1 MSSTPLFWEGGRLEG
16 TAWQGI
22 QYLELAL
29 PTSGPYKAVV
39 TAHLNQP
46 VGALE
51 PDNVSVSGGRARTGL
66 SYDVTLSGSQAVVSF
81 YSFGDHSEY
90 QINLVQGGNTALR
103 IHPFFASATFRFTI
117 DCEGGDCEDSG
128 EQADVSPAERP
139 PIDLLTKDFSGF
151 IGVLTDWVKVRN
163 PHWADLSAAS
173 FERVLVDLMAWQ
185 GDMLSYYQDRVANE
199 AFVDTARARHSLRQH
214 ATLLG
219 TRLFDGAAATTTL
232 AFDVTSSGFVPEGL
246 HVRVKGREES
256 PVVFSLTERVRARMQ
271 NNSDQLKLA
280 AWPDAADASV
290 PEGATEL
297 LLWGQDMEL
306 GEGDQIAVVQGAFSQ
321 VFTISAVSQE
331 SAAGWVASPDLS
343 FDVGVDAPA
352 ALTRLT
358 LAEPL
363 AGALYPWDA
372 SRGALTLYGNLAAAV
387 HGQRKTSWISVAGSG
402 AGRRDVVMA
411 LNRRNSIVSRVTRG
425 DTAVYLLRA
434 FQVPER
440 PVLFDADGDSSTPA
454 FELIVDGETWSRAEH
469 LHSSK
474 SYDLHY
480 VATADEDG
488 SLWVQVGD
496 GTTGHEIEVERDS
509 NSGVSQPK
517 VSIELRYRL
526 GDPIAGNTAMHTLTE
541 IVKPVS
547 GSDEEAALSGI
558 GGPAG
563 VIVTN
568 VTPGLGGRQPQSRE
582 AAREAIPASL
592 RHGDLERAV
601 SLNDYAEVA
610 MQVDGVARATARALG
625 GVFNTVLV
633 LVDPSE
639 GDALSDEVKAAV
651 EAHLE
656 DRRMAGREVRVLGPT
671 YVPLEIELVV
681 CVKTGF
687 QRHKIRDRVLA
698 ELRPGTSA
706 RPGWFHPDRLSF
718 GDEVRLGDLLA
729 VVSAI
734 PGVKTVKAVT
744 FRKRTQAAGDEVTP
758 ILSFGVTEVPRLDA
772 DPDYPEHG
780 ELSVRV
786 VGLDADEADFLVGR
800 SAS

>member
-1 MSSTPLFWEGGRLEG
+1 MSSTPLQWDGGRLEG
-16 TAWQGI
+16 TSWQGI
-22 QYLELAL
+22 QYLELSLSPPA
-29 PTSGPYKAVV
+29 PYKAAV

-46 VGALE
+46 VGALTR
-51 PDNVSVSGGRARTGL
+51 DNVTVSGGRARTGL
-66 SYDVTLSGSQAVVSF
+66 SYDVTLSGSQAVISF

-90 QINLVQGGNTALR
+90 QINLIQGGNSALR

-128 EQADVSPAERP
+128 EQATALPAARP

-151 IGVLTDWVKVRN
+151 IGVLTDWIKVRN
-163 PHWADLSAAS
+163 PHWADLSNAS
-173 FERVLVDLMAWQ
+173 FERVLVDLLAWQ

-199 AFVDTARARHSLRQH
+199 AFIDTASQRHSLRQH
-214 ATLLG
+214 AILLG
-219 TRLFDGAAATTTL
+219 TRLFDGAAATTTV

-256 PVVFSLTERVRARMQ
+256 PVVFSLIERVRARSE
-271 NNSDQLKLA
+271 NNSDKLKLA
-280 AWPDAADASV
+280 AWPGATDAAIA
-290 PEGATEL
+290 EGATEL
-297 LLWGQDMEL
+297 LLWGQDMDL
-306 GEGDQIAVVQGAFSQ
+306 GEGDQIALVQGAFSQ
-321 VFTISAVSQE
+321 VLTISGVSQE
-331 SAAGWVASPDLS
+331 SAAGWVQSPDLS
-343 FDVGVDAPA
+343 FELGVDAPA
-352 ALTRLT
+352 ALTRIT
-358 LAEPL
+358 LSEPIT
-363 AGALYPWDA
+363 AAVYPWDTTL
-372 SRGALTLYGNLAAAV
+372 GGLTLYGNLGAAV
-387 HGQRKTSWISVAGSG
+387 HGLRKTAWVSVAGSG

-411 LNRRNSIVSRVTRG
+411 LNRRNSIVSRVSRG

-434 FQVPER
+434 LQVPER
-440 PVLFDADGDSSTPA
+440 PVLFDADGDASVPA

-496 GTTGHEIEVERDS
+496 GTTGHEIEVERDPL
-509 NSGVSQPK
+509 SGVSQPM

-526 GDPIAGNTAMHTLTE
+526 GDPIAGNTAIHTLTE
-541 IVKPVS
+541 IIKPVS
-547 GSDEEAALSGI
+547 GSDEEAALSGL
-558 GGPAG
+558 GGTVG
-563 VIVTN
+563 VAVTN
-568 VTPGLGGRQPQSRE
+568 VTPGLGGRQPQSRA

-601 SLNDYAEVA
+601 SLADYAEVA

-698 ELRPGTSA
+698 ELRPGTAA

-729 VVSAI
+729 VVAAI
-734 PGVKTVKAVT
+734 PGVKTVKAVA
-744 FRKRTQAAGDEVTP
+744 FRKRVDTLGDPVRG
-758 ILSFGVTEVPRLDA
+758 ILSFGVTEVARLDA

-780 ELSVRV
+780 ELRVRV
-786 VGLDADEADFLVGR
+786 VGLDADESDFLVGR